1 MIEGIGERGDG
12 FRLRAI
18 EHGREIA
25 EQHGLGQLELRG
37 VLLEQRGIGVEHA
50 DDLHVGAC
58 LRGAQEAADV
68 PMNEAGDGEPHRRRG
83 RRLRQGR

>member
-1 MIEGIGERGDG
+1 MNEATASG
-12 FRLRAI
+12 FVRSSMAARSPNSTDF
-18 EHGREIA
+18 
-25 EQHGLGQLELRG
+25 GQLELRG

-68 PMNEAGDGEPHRRRG
+68 PVHEAGDGEPHRRRG
-83 RRLRQGR
+83 RRLRQRR